1 MLLPSQ
7 IEAKPPDDRFAFLH
21 IDLNSFFASVEQQ
34 LHPEYRGKPTAV
46 VGTMADTGTIIAA
59 SYECK
64 ALGVKTLTKV
74 GEARARIPD
83 IIFVNGS
90 HSVYAKYSHDIA
102 AAIERVCPVAHTPS
116 IDEMVCQLMGREGE
130 PPRARQ
136 IALAIKQAI
145 RDDVGETL
153 RCSIGMAPNRYLAK
167 IASDMQKPDGLIGL
181 LPSQLPRA
189 IAHLELRD
197 LPGVGARTEERL
209 HKKGIRSMPDL
220 LALDRPA
227 MHKLWDSVWGD
238 RLYHWLRG
246 HATGDDGAPV
256 PNETQKSLGHSHVL
270 GPTHRSAEG
279 AWAVAHKLLHKAA
292 MRLRMEHFHA
302 GTIAVTIKY
311 SLTRE
316 QANSI
321 HLSSRPEH
329 TTQNL
334 SSRPEYAAQ
343 NLSSPPEYAAQH
355 PSSRP
360 ERANQNLLS
369 RPEHGAQNLSSRP
382 ERGAQHL
389 SSRPERGARSGET
402 PVFAPANRKA
412 KVKKHTS
419 GITETAWSMEAR
431 FRPCQDTLSLLEIL
445 RGVWSQQPSGPEHT
459 RPFFVGITMR
469 NLIPESEL
477 PQTLFDEP
485 GHRKE
490 LAETMDKLN
499 LRFGHTAVHF
509 AGMLPARD
517 SAPTRIAF
525 TQIPVQYGVEYM

>member
-1 MLLPSQ
+1 MRDAAEPGQLTTP
-7 IEAKPPDDRFAFLH
+7 AADRFGFLH

-83 IIFVNGS
+83 IIFVHGS
-90 HSVYAKYSHDIA
+90 HSTYAKYSHDIA
-102 AAIERVCPVAHTPS
+102 AAVERVCPVAHTPS
-116 IDEMVCQLMGREGE
+116 IDEMVCELIGREQE
-130 PPRARQ
+130 PPHARS

-145 RDDVGETL
+145 RTDVGETL

-197 LPGVGARTEERL
+197 LPGVGARTEGRL
-209 HKKGIRSMPDL
+209 NAKGIHTMPDL
-220 LALDRPA
+220 LALDRQG
-227 MHKLWDSVWGD
+227 MHRLWDSVWGD

-256 PNETQKSLGHSHVL
+256 PSETQKSLGHSHVL
-270 GPTHRSAEG
+270 GPEHRSQEG

-292 MRLRMEHFHA
+292 MRLRMEKFHA
-302 GTIAVTIKY
+302 GTLAVTIKF

-316 QANSI
+316 QA
-321 HLSSRPEH
+321 
-329 TTQNL
+329 
-334 SSRPEYAAQ
+334 AA
-343 NLSSPPEYAAQH
+343 A
-355 PSSRP
+355 
-360 ERANQNLLS
+360 RA
-369 RPEHGAQNLSSRP
+369 H
-382 ERGAQHL
+382 
-389 SSRPERGARSGET
+389 
-402 PVFAPANRKA
+402 A

-419 GITETAWSMEAR
+419 GITQTAWGMEAR
-431 FRPCQDTLSLLEIL
+431 FRPAQDTLTLLEAL
-445 RGVWSQQPSGPEHT
+445 RGIWAQRPNGPEHQK
-459 RPFFVGITMR
+459 PFFVGVTLR
-469 NLIPESEL
+469 NLLPDDEV

-485 GHRKE
+485 GHRNE
-490 LAETMDKLN
+490 LAATMDKLN
-499 LRFGHTAVHF
+499 LKFGHSTVHF

-517 SAPTRIAF
+517 TAPTRIAF